1 MTQRL
6 QKALGNYLRY
16 HRTEGST
23 TATVKFYAKE
33 LRLFLDE
40 LDLGCQTLADLTSLH
55 VLEHLGSM
63 KDRGLRPRSIRTRWQ
78 SITTWINW
86 RVAWSLVDSS
96 PASQIKAPKVPKT
109 RKPLVTD
116 EQFDSLLDLCPLNSF
131 AGARRQSMLW
141 MLATTGIRRNE
152 MWMLKRKYLDWE
164 ASVIR
169 VIHGKGQKERQVP
182 FDRQCR
188 RAMLHYMQQRSDP
201 LDWVW
206 VTEEGTR
213 LGYDG
218 IRQDLKR
225 IADRAEVTLQDTCH
239 IFRRTFAANAVRQSI
254 PRPYVQAIA
263 GWSTPQMLDLYVA
276 AMEAEQGAIDAFCE
290 FKPFGK
296 PGNLCTTPS
305 MPGCVH
311 SPVQSSALSRGGE
324 FRQRLVLQRRLA

>member
-6 QKALGNYLRY
+6 QKALENYLRH
-16 HRTEGST
+16 HRIEGST

-40 LDLGCQTLADLTSLH
+40 LDPGCQTLADLTSLH

-86 RVAWSLVDSS
+86 RVAWSLVDS
-96 PASQIKAPKVPKT
+96 
-109 RKPLVTD
+109 
-116 EQFDSLLDLCPLNSF
+116 LLDLCPLNSF

-152 MWMLKRKYLDWE
+152 MWMLKRKYLDW
-164 ASVIR
+164 
-169 VIHGKGQKERQVP
+169 
-182 FDRQCR
+182 
-188 RAMLHYMQQRSDP
+188 
-201 LDWVW
+201 VW

-218 IRQDLKR
+218 LRQDLKR

-239 IFRRTFAANAVRQSI
+239 IFRRIFAANTVRQSI

-263 GWSTPQMLDLYVA
+263 GWSTPRMLDLYVA

-324 FRQRLVLQRRLA
+324 FRQRLGDPPVGTVPELMPIDMTVPVMKTLACFAI